1 MIQSMTGFGSGVAE
15 TDEFRI
21 SVEAKTVNHRYL
33 DVHVR
38 LPSEYQHLE
47 SAARRVIASRLGRG
61 RIDVFV
67 KVDRLRAGADVEAD
81 PDLIAAYVELVRDL
95 QRRFPIEGG
104 VTLDALWRVPGAI
117 RVVDTASSSEARA
130 ELEREFERA
139 LSAAL
144 DRLVEMRQQEGRALV
159 QDMRNRLDSI
169 RSSVA
174 LIADS
179 ATNLVQ
185 HYRDVLRA
193 RVEEIAPNLPIDSS
207 RLEVEALMFAERAD
221 IAEEVTRLGSH
232 LDQFGDVLSGTGEAG
247 KRLDFLLQ
255 EMNREASTI
264 LSKTSGLNQ
273 AGGALGQAGID
284 IKVEIDKLREQV
296 QNIE

>member
-1 MIQSMTGFGSGVAE
+1 MILSMTGFGSGAAE
-15 TDEFRI
+15 TGEFRI

-47 SAARRVIASRLGRG
+47 STARRVIASRLRRG

-67 KVDRLRAGADVEAD
+67 KVDRLRAGANVEAD
-81 PDLIAAYVELVRDL
+81 PDLIAAYVDLVEGL
-95 QRRFPIEGG
+95 RRKFPIEGG

-117 RVVDTASSSEARA
+117 RVVDTTSSSELRA
-130 ELEREFERA
+130 ELEREFEKA
-139 LSAAL
+139 LSWAL
-144 DRLVEMRQQEGRALV
+144 DDLVEMRRLEGSALV
-159 QDMRNRLDSI
+159 RDMQNRLDSI
-169 RSSVA
+169 RTSVA
-174 LIADS
+174 VIADS
-179 ATNLVQ
+179 ATGLVE
-185 HYRDVLRA
+185 HYRETLRA

-207 RLEVEALMFAERAD
+207 RLEVEALMLAERAD
-221 IAEEVTRLGSH
+221 IAEEVTRLRSH
-232 LDQFGDVLSGTGEAG
+232 LDQFGDVLTGSGEAG